1 MVALSS
7 SSTAS
12 SSNSI
17 DSPTY
22 LKLPSLEEIL
32 EDAQSHFP
40 RFLFGFFYYFFK
52 IID

>member
-7 SSTAS
+7 SSSSSRAS
-12 SSNSI
+12 SSNSSI

-22 LKLPSLEEIL
+22 LRLPSLEEIL

-40 RFLFGFFYYFFK
+40 RFLFG
-52 IID
+52 